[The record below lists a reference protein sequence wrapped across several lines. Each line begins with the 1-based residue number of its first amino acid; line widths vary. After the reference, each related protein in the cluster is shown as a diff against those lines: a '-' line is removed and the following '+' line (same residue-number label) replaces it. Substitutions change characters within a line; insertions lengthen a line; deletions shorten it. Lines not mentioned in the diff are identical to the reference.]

1 LMSVHPSH
9 DKHRIVATARPM
21 PVAAQRALIPAAR
34 KAPTAHGGAGTPNY
48 DRAMPRRL
56 ERAGLATLGGCAWA
70 FRRLRAERAL
80 VATRDSVDSMLVRA
94 GRPPLRTHVGSV
106 ELRGFL
112 RHRSFLADVTSDKHE
127 PFLRQVLL
135 AELRPETLFIDVGA
149 HVGLYTL
156 LAASRVAHV
165 IAFEADP
172 YTAAALTAN
181 VARSGARNVRV
192 VAKAVSDQVGKTA
205 FWQSSG
211 TYSSSLIR
219 RPPEVTE
226 RRLEVEATT
235 IDAEVPDA
243 MSDIVVKIDA
253 EGAELQVLA
262 GSTRLLSSAERAV
275 LLVES
280 NPPALAGAGKAPE
293 DLVAA
298 LRALGLQLM
307 LVDDVSRSVEPL
319 GNRAIGGWKGNLLC
333 RSEAGGACRRTL

>member
-1 LMSVHPSH
+1 
-9 DKHRIVATARPM
+9 
-21 PVAAQRALIPAAR
+21 
-34 KAPTAHGGAGTPNY
+34 
-48 DRAMPRRL
+48 
-56 ERAGLATLGGCAWA
+56 
-70 FRRLRAERAL
+70 
-80 VATRDSVDSMLVRA
+80 MLVRA
-94 GRPPLRTHVGSV
+94 GRPPLRSHVGSV

-275 LLVES
+275 LVVES

-319 GNRAIGGWKGNLLC
+319 GNRAIGGLKGNLLC